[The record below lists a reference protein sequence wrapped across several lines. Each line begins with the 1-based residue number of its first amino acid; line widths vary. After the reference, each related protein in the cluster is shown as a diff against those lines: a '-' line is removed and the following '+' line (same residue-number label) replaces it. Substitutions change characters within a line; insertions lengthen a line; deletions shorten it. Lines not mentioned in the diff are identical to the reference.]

1 MSHIHILRAKGSYIG
16 QVRGYGCRRW
26 RTVTGKC
33 RSAESALSCA
43 LAKMHRDDKRA
54 RALFVPNF
62 EWSWYEPSVAMEA
75 SRA

>member
-1 MSHIHILRAKGSYIG
+1 MSAIHVLCTKGSYIG

-33 RSAESALSCA
+33 QSGEAALVRA
-43 LAKMHRDDKRA
+43 IGKMRRDDKRA

-62 EWSWYEPSVAMEA
+62 EWSWYEPNVSMKAE
-75 SRA
+75 RR